1 MKHPVISTLIKEG
14 LDDASEAEIK
24 MGMEGWMDV
33 WMMLYNEKAS
43 ISTYIVAFMSGVRT

>member
-1 MKHPVISTLIKEG
+1 MFENPFLSVISHYSYIKCTTYYISTYIQCTLIKEG

-33 WMMLYNEKAS
+33 
-43 ISTYIVAFMSGVRT
+43 